1 MNKEPLVCVVL
12 FATLW
17 IVSSPASAQETHRLT
32 LKTSVERGLAKGFLA
47 SDVTARYL
55 ASKRAAES
63 ALRKQWTSVSLDV
76 SAPDFT
82 ESLSQQFNPLTGT
95 FDFFH
100 LKQTTMQGA
109 LTISQP
115 LSFTG
120 GTIRVSELVL
130 RREQSSGLVGSTQ
143 DLRDYFGSFA
153 VEIDQ
158 PLLTPN
164 LLRISALRASLSLE
178 QAETDFLQQQTD
190 LVYAITQSYYNAYQL
205 SRRLAITGE
214 LVRQNEESYQTALSK
229 SRIGLIPEVEA
240 LQSEVDLATSR
251 NDSLTVAGE
260 LSAAKNALRLLLGI
274 PTADEI
280 EVAEDVAFHPAIIDE
295 EQATGQALTYR
306 SEVLSAS
313 RDVTLREAD
322 VDQARSLNGFR
333 IDLTAQYGLNRDDQR
348 FVSLFQN
355 PNASRAASLRL
366 SIPIFDWGS
375 ASLGV
380 ESAEIQYR
388 NSRQREDY
396 VRQQVKQEVLDL
408 VNRIRAAESRLHVL
422 EKTTDVAQ
430 KSYDISLSRFR
441 NGTISRNDLAQAQ
454 QRLTQAKTTTL
465 AALIDYELGMAD
477 LTRKTLW
484 DFAAG
489 EKVQPLLPDSD

>member
-1 MNKEPLVCVVL
+1 MNRHVVL
-12 FATLW
+12 FAIATCLTGGMMA
-17 IVSSPASAQETHRLT
+17 SSGQEPHSLT
-32 LKTSVERGLAKGFLA
+32 LHESIERGLAKG
-47 SDVTARYL
+47 YL
-55 ASKRAAES
+55 ASEVAAKYRAAKSAAES

-120 GTIRVSELVL
+120 GTVKVSELVL
-130 RREQSSGLVGSTQ
+130 RREQSSGLVGATS
-143 DLRDYFGSFA
+143 DFRDYFGSLA
-153 VEIDQ
+153 IEIDQ

-164 LLRISALRASLSLE
+164 LLRINSLRATLALE

-190 LVYAITQSYYNAYQL
+190 LVYTITQSYYSVYQL
-205 SRRLAITGE
+205 SQRLAITGE

-240 LQSEVDLATSR
+240 MQSEVDLATSR

-260 LSAAKNALRLLLGI
+260 LSAAENTLRLLLGI
-274 PTADEI
+274 PMTDDIVLAG
-280 EVAEDVAFHPAIIDE
+280 EVTFHPAIIDQ
-295 EQATGQALTYR
+295 EQAIAEALAYR

-322 VDQARSLNGFR
+322 VDQARSQNGFHV
-333 IDLTAQYGLNRDDQR
+333 DLTAQYGLNRDDQR
-348 FVSLFQN
+348 FASLFQN

-375 ASLGV
+375 AWMGI
-380 ESAEIQYR
+380 EAAKIQHKNAR
-388 NSRQREDY
+388 RREEY
-396 VRQQVKQEVLDL
+396 VRQQVRQEVVDL
-408 VNRIRAAESRLHVL
+408 VTRIHAAESRLHVL
-422 EKTTDVAQ
+422 EKTAAVAQ
-430 KSYDISLSRFR
+430 TSYDISVARFR
-441 NGTISRNDLAQAQ
+441 NGTISHNDLAQAQ
-454 QRLTQAKTTTL
+454 QRLTQAKTASL
-465 AALIDYELGMAD
+465 GALVDYELGMAD

-484 DFAAG
+484 DFETG
-489 EKVQPLLPDSD
+489 ERVTPRLPEEE